1 MMTQDLLTDAVL
13 YIYALSLLFF
23 VSDAASGNRSA
34 RKVGTG
40 LLVFVWVIQTAFL
53 LYILIESLSDPKLT
67 IREFL
72 FYVSWLLVSASFVL
86 LRWLRADLLVLLV
99 NVVGFAVLALN
110 LLEYP
115 GRRMELGTEEVAR
128 RLLVVHIS
136 FITLAFAVLTVTA
149 LLYGM
154 YLYLHRRLKTKR
166 WSPVMSRMP
175 GLQLIDTYAF
185 RSGLIGV
192 PLLLLSLSTGT
203 AALLLS
209 ANGGELLDLKA
220 LLAYAAGAAYIV
232 SLIRSRLA
240 REAGG
245 ESAKWSLIGYA
256 LMVADFFA
264 SAFSSFHH
272 MF

>member
-40 LLVFVWVIQTAFL
+40 LLVFVWVIQTVFL
-53 LYILIESLSDPKLT
+53 LYILVESLSNPKLT

-72 FYVSWLLVSASFVL
+72 FYVSWLLVSASFVIH
-86 LRWLRADLLVLLV
+86 RWLRADLLVLLV
-99 NVVGFAVLALN
+99 NAVGFAVLALN
-110 LLEYP
+110 LLEHP
-115 GRRMELGTEEVAR
+115 RRRMELGTEEVAR

-154 YLYLHRRLKTKR
+154 YLYLHRRLKTRR
-166 WSPVMSRMP
+166 WSAVMSRMP
-175 GLQLIDTYAF
+175 GLQIIDTYAF

-203 AALLLS
+203 AALLLTKD
-209 ANGGELLDLKA
+209 GLELLDPKA
-220 LLAYAAGAAYIV
+220 MLAYAAGVAYVV
-232 SLIRSRLA
+232 SLLRSRLA
-240 REAGG
+240 RDAGR
-245 ESAKWSLIGYA
+245 EPAKWSLIGYV
-256 LMVADFFA
+256 LLIADFFA

-272 MF
+272 TF

>member
-1 MMTQDLLTDAVL
+1 MMTQDWLTDAVL

-34 RKVGTG
+34 RRVGTG

-53 LYILIESLSDPKLT
+53 LYILVLSLSDPKLT
-67 IREFL
+67 LREFL
-72 FYVSWLLVSASFVL
+72 FYVSWLLVSASFL
-86 LRWLRADLLVLLV
+86 INKWLRAELLVLLV

-110 LLEYP
+110 LLEHP
-115 GRRMELGTEEVAR
+115 RKKMELGTEEVAR

-149 LLYGM
+149 LLCGM

-166 WSPVMSRMP
+166 WTPMMSRMP
-175 GLQLIDTYAF
+175 GLELIDKYAF
-185 RSGLIGV
+185 RAGLIGV

-203 AALLLS
+203 AALLLTNNWS
-209 ANGGELLDLKA
+209 DLLDLKA
-220 LLAYAAGAAYIV
+220 IFAYAAGVVYVV
-232 SLIRSRLA
+232 SLIQSTLKRDD
-240 REAGG
+240 GG
-245 ESAKWSLIGYA
+245 EQARWSLIGYA
-256 LMVADFFA
+256 LLIADFFA